1 MKRLLVCTALL
12 AAACGRQASV
22 ETSAV
27 LFREAAEATGLR
39 FHHFTGATGEFY
51 MPEIMGAGAALLD
64 YDNDGDLD
72 VYLAQSTVFDPRR
85 KPEETLFPPP
95 PGFKPGNRLFR
106 NELVPSGTLRFTDVT
121 EEARLGYAG
130 YCMGAATG
138 DYDNDGFVDL
148 YVTCFGSNVLYH
160 NEGDG
165 TFRNV
170 TRQAGVDDPRWSTS
184 AAFVDYDRDGDLDLF
199 VLNYVDFT
207 LRGNKICYAAT
218 GERDY
223 CTPKAYQAVPDR
235 LFRNEGNGRFQD
247 VSVSSG
253 IAPVYGPGLGITC
266 SDLNGDGWIDV
277 YIAND
282 TAANILWIN
291 QRDGTF
297 RDTALTAGA
306 AYSEDGLPK
315 AGMGVSAGD
324 FDNDGDDDLIV
335 VNLRREGCT
344 LFENN
349 GRGEFQDVTLRHGL
363 GALTFPYTGFGLD
376 WFDYDRDGWLDLF
389 VANGAVTRIESLR
402 GERYPFHERNLLL
415 RNASAGRGFQDV
427 SRQGGAAFEFS
438 EVSRGAAF
446 GDVDNDGDV
455 DIVVTNN
462 NGPVRLLLNDTRTE
476 ANWLGVKLEGVQ
488 DNRLGLGARVGVLVA
503 GGRTLWRRCHTDS
516 SYLSASDPRVYFG
529 LGRTQSVEGV
539 VVIWPNGTRERWDN
553 VGLNRL
559 VTLRQGTGRPQ
570 GF

>member
-1 MKRLLVCTALL
+1 MRPLALFAAL
-12 AAACGRQASV
+12 AFALACRREPPPALHP
-22 ETSAV
+22 
-27 LFREAAEATGLR
+27 LFRDAAEQTGLR
-39 FHHFTGATGEFY
+39 FHHFTGATGEYY
-51 MPEIMGAGAALLD
+51 MPEIMGSGVALLD

-72 VYLAQSTVFDPRR
+72 VYLVQGSVFDPRL
-85 KPEETLFPPP
+85 KPEDTLFPPP
-95 PGFKPGNRLFR
+95 PGYKPGNRLFR
-106 NELVPSGTLRFTDVT
+106 NELTPSGELRFTDVT
-121 EEARLGYAG
+121 EQSGAGHTG

-160 NEGDG
+160 NEGNGILRD
-165 TFRNV
+165 V
-170 TRQAGVDDPRWSTS
+170 TQQAGVDDQRWSTS
-184 AAFVDYDRDGDLDLF
+184 AAFLDYDRDGDLDLF

-207 LRGNKICYAAT
+207 LRGNKICYAPT

-235 LFRNEGNGRFQD
+235 LFRNEGDGRFSD
-247 VSVSSG
+247 ASVSSG
-253 IAPVYGPGLGITC
+253 VALAYGPGLGITC
-266 SDLNGDGWIDV
+266 GDFNGDGWMDV

-291 QRDGTF
+291 QTDGTF
-297 RDTALTAGA
+297 RDTALLAGA

-324 FDNDGDDDLIV
+324 FDNDGAEDLVV

-344 LFENN
+344 LFHNN
-349 GRGEFQDVTLRHGL
+349 GRGEFQDVTLRQGL
-363 GALTFPYTGFGLD
+363 GPLTFPYTGFGLG

-402 GERYPFHERNLLL
+402 GQRYPFHERNLLL
-415 RNASAGRGFQDV
+415 RNEGRGRGFRDV
-427 SRQGGAAFEFS
+427 SQEAGNVLELS

-462 NGPVRLLLNDTRTE
+462 NGPVRLLLNETQSK
-476 ANWLGVKLEGVQ
+476 AKWLGVKLEGVE
-488 DNRLGLGARVGVLVA
+488 DNRMGLGARVGVLLQE
-503 GGRTLWRRCHTDS
+503 GRTLWRRCHTDS
-516 SYLSASDPRVYFG
+516 SYLSASDARVFFG
-529 LGRTQSVEGV
+529 LGGARKVNGV
-539 VVIWPNGTRERWDN
+539 VVVWPNGTRERWDG
-553 VGLNRL
+553 VPLQRL
-559 VTLRQGTGRPQ
+559 TALRQGTGRPYKP
-570 GF
+570 